1 MRSSRIVSL
10 VVGLGVVGGVAFA
23 TWAGN
28 AQEEEVT
35 LDQVPAAVKATI
47 LSEAAGA
54 EIREIERE
62 TKGGK
67 TIYEAEFLVNG
78 AEVEIRVAQDGT
90 LLGRKV
96 ERDEDDENDIAIDQV
111 PEPARTALITLAG
124 NAQITRAEREKENGI
139 LVYEAAWVTNGTKH
153 EAAVTADGTL
163 IEMEEILAAEK
174 APASVRAAI
183 ATHFGANAKVVV
195 EKKMIVVY
203 EVDGRINGEQDELLV
218 LPTGRVI
225 DEPDDDGDED
235 DSDEEDD
242 DDNEEDDDD

>member
-1 MRSSRIVSL
+1 MRSSMIVLL
-10 VVGLGVVGGVAFA
+10 VVGLGVVGGVAFGA
-23 TWAGN
+23 WASN
-28 AQEEEVT
+28 AQEEQVT
-35 LDQVPAAVKATI
+35 LDQVPPAVKATI

-54 EIREIERE
+54 EIKEIERE
-62 TKGGK
+62 TKGGR

-78 AEVEIRVAQDGT
+78 EEVEIKVAPDGT
-90 LLGRKV
+90 LLGREV
-96 ERDEDDENDIAIDQV
+96 EREEDDEDDIAIGQV

-124 NAQITRAEREKENGI
+124 NAQITRAEREREDGI

-163 IEMEEILAAEK
+163 IETEEIIAAEK
-174 APASVRAAI
+174 APSSVRAAI

-195 EKKMIVVY
+195 EKKMIVLY
-203 EVDGRINGEQDELLV
+203 EVEGRINGEEEELLV

-225 DEPDDDGDED
+225 EEPDDDDDED

-242 DDNEEDDDD
+242 DDNKGNDDD